1 MRYMV
6 IEIFWAAIAVGCYS
20 FVAAYVIRL
29 GGTNLQ
35 VSLITSAAA
44 LVNALTTIP
53 FAIFLER
60 RTKRWPW
67 VVGSLWALR
76 AGHIGLIL
84 VPWLHS
90 FRAESVV
97 ILLLLVNIPVALF
110 NAGWLP
116 MFADVVPLARR
127 ARLFS
132 ARNLTLGLTM
142 MASTFIMGRWL
153 DAAPFPLNYQLMFGL
168 AIVTSF
174 LSTVYIA
181 RMSIPDS
188 RVVAPPRAAR
198 PTLSQLRAM
207 LGQQRP
213 FVNITINTLVF
224 NIAFWMAT
232 PLQPIYFVRELGA
245 SDGWIGLWLAI
256 ISGSSLIGNLIW
268 PRLID
273 KRGYA
278 WVLMRAPI
286 LSASYYFLIG
296 IFPDLTLILFFAL
309 LFGAISPGVDIS
321 HFSTLLE
328 VCDAERR
335 ALYMGIFVTVM
346 NFGFFLSALLAAPL
360 VDLLGARTLI
370 LGLASLRL
378 IGALL
383 FVVNPVRARSLE
395 TAVVS

>member
-142 MASTFIMGRWL
+142 MASTFVMGRWL

-188 RVVAPPRAAR
+188 RVVAPPHAAR

-207 LGQQRP
+207 LSQQRP

-245 SDGWIGLWLAI
+245 TDGWIGLWLAI

-296 IFPDLTLILFFAL
+296 LFPDLTLILFFAL

-370 LGLASLRL
+370 LGLACLRL
-378 IGALL
+378 AGALL

-395 TAVVS
+395 AATVP